1 MFKKL
6 LNKFVKKSA
15 TETYSTV
22 VVQDNISNS
31 VVTESSTTKLKIETP
46 KLNIFE
52 FNVAGVTAKNE
63 NKQDIQRLLKQQGK
77 LYATENDIDLY
88 GGYKNKE
95 IVEDGVEVSEFEDL
109 LFYQD
114 ELSFIPEPTNEY
126 DLNAIK
132 VFIKYGEL
140 PIHIGYVPK
149 DKNVEFKNI
158 INNEDVRRIE
168 ARYVGGKIKSVDY
181 DPDKDKDVVVTEEL
195 TLGVEIKA
203 YYKTAKED

>member
-6 LNKFVKKSA
+6 LNKFVKKSD
-15 TETYSTV
+15 TVSSSTV
-22 VVQDNISNS
+22 VVQDNVSNS
-31 VVTESSTTKLKIETP
+31 GTTESPTTKIESP
-46 KLNIFE
+46 KLDIFE

-95 IVEDGVEVSEFEDL
+95 IVEDGLEVSEFEDL
-109 LFYQD
+109 LFYKD
-114 ELSFIPEPTNEY
+114 ELSFIPERTNEY
-126 DLNAIK
+126 DSNAIK

-158 INNEDVRRIE
+158 LNNEDIRRIE

-181 DPDKDKDVVVTEEL
+181 DPDKDKDVLVSEEL
-195 TLGVEIKA
+195 MLGVEIKA
-203 YYKTAKED
+203 FYKSAKED